1 MVDRLSGESGPK
13 LHLVALNAPPE
24 IQESFSNLATECCG
38 HFHSY
43 SFQQNSPGT
52 KESPPVTEDSDVYR
66 VRKEITK
73 AESILCDLK
82 GLEHGALGDELLQI
96 LREVSMHVHLHTC
109 WQLKAQGWPNAKK
122 CQHCL
127 LYSFCT

>member
-1 MVDRLSGESGPK
+1 MMIRICRPNQPLDIIHNYMVDRLSGESGPK

-24 IQESFSNLATECCG
+24 IQESFSNLAAECCG

-43 SFQQNSPGT
+43 SPTEGT

-96 LREVSMHVHLHTC
+96 LREVSTYIM
-109 WQLKAQGWPNAKK
+109 Q
-122 CQHCL
+122 
-127 LYSFCT
+127 